1 LTKRKSLGARVR
13 DLLNDSRDCE
23 LLGLANDDGD
33 ELWRGANGSF
43 IVPKRI
49 YSRLTAQKIL
59 DVAGVNGEL

>member
-13 DLLNDSRDCE
+13 DLLNDSRDCK
-23 LLGLANDDGD
+23 LLGPVNDDGD

-43 IVPKRI
+43 IAPERI
-49 YSRLTAQKIL
+49 YSRLTAQRIL